1 MCPLAWY
8 DAMSM
13 TASGLAA
20 LFCQAAASN
29 TQAASA
35 IMVALGLMLAIAVN
49 QQVHGQWQRR
59 LWPRLHV

>member
-1 MCPLAWY
+1 
-8 DAMSM
+8 M

-35 IMVALGLMLAIAVN
+35 TMVALDLLLAIAVN
-49 QQVHGQWQRR
+49 PEQHSGAHDGRPPG
-59 LWPRLHV
+59 LYL